1 MSLPVASFNFQDAGE
16 KAKQFAGGF
25 GGKLIGSIAGILLII
40 TVLRSTFYIVK
51 VGQRG
56 VLMRGGMPVLK
67 RNGRRLHSLS
77 LMSRFVRLYRL
88 ADFLEELSEWRK
100 SKQVGSY
107 KVKRPGIWVKFP
119 GWYDVEKVNVQN
131 RVQQLATFNAD
142 CPDGQRHINPQFIT
156 RVPCDDDGPEFAD
169 YPARSII
176 YSSEADDMFE
186 SDGGTALLD
195 ILETVT
201 AEERKS
207 KQLLLDKV
215 NELVG
220 EEFDRCGYLLIRVNL
235 RARALTPIEKAI
247 KAFGPTP
254 TPADEA
260 EERSE
265 VETAKVIE
273 LPHPIITATSL
284 PDLAQNS

>member
-1 MSLPVASFNFQDAGE
+1 MSSPVVSQLNFQELGG
-16 KAKQFAGGF
+16 KAKSFAGSF

-40 TVLRSTFYIVK
+40 TVLKSTFYIVK
-51 VGQRG
+51 VGHRG

-67 RNGRRLHSLS
+67 QNGRLSARCAIVCRFLRLRKLAGV
-77 LMSRFVRLYRL
+77 LM
-88 ADFLEELSEWRK
+88 DFSEWRR
-100 SKQVGSY
+100 SKQVGKY

-131 RVQQLATFNAD
+131 RVQQLAAFDAD

-195 ILETVT
+195 ILES
-201 AEERKS
+201 ASAAERKD
-207 KQLLLDKV
+207 KQQLLDKV

-220 EEFDRCGYLLIRVNL
+220 EEFDRCGYLLLRVNL
-235 RARALTPIEKAI
+235 RARALTPIQKAI
-247 KAFGPTP
+247 DAFAPKQ
-254 TPADEA
+254 PAPDTAETA
-260 EERSE
+260 EEIDN
-265 VETAKVIE
+265 VIE
-273 LPHPIITATSL
+273 LPHPVVLATAVPGLS
-284 PDLAQNS
+284 SSS